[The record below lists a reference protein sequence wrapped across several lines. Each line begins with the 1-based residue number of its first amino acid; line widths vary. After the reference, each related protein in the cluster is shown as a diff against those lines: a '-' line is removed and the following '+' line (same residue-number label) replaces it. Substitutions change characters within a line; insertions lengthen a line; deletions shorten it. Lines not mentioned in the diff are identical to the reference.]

1 MSHHTQRLSD
11 AEWGQRG
18 AVHMK
23 GQGDIMA
30 EPVDYLGKKLREL
43 AAEHGSGVTQLG
55 SLFVRV
61 TNHGNGW
68 ALELSDDKPIDST
81 IVSEWATAVGV
92 TVGSQWRGAYQ
103 GREWRVEWIGTE
115 EPALEGPQAFYLGGG

>member
-1 MSHHTQRLSD
+1 
-11 AEWGQRG
+11 
-18 AVHMK
+18 
-23 GQGDIMA
+23 MA

-103 GREWRVEWIGTE
+103 GQEWRVEWIGTE
-115 EPALEGPQAFYLGGG
+115 EPALEGPQAFYLGGKP